1 MPDQIAARINSFY
14 KSCIVYAINYIINAL
29 LKNFTIFTKKYII
42 VWQRYLSSVE
52 SVKFLRR
59 ER

>member
-42 VWQRYLSSVE
+42 V
-52 SVKFLRR
+52 
-59 ER
+59 